1 MALRRFI
8 KLPSHQKYQYKPRY
22 WDPEKE
28 ELDARMEQ
36 IESLKNGGTDGMKA
50 RITSGMKRGY
60 KGDQRYRSRQA
71 SRSNLILL
79 VVVIGLLAASYIFLT
94 VYLPEIMG
102 QIDGTGS

>member
-8 KLPSHQKYQYKPRY
+8 KLPKHQKYQYKPRY

-28 ELDARMEQ
+28 ALDERLGQ
-36 IESLKNGGTDGMKA
+36 IEALKNGGTDGMKA

-71 SRSNLILL
+71 SRSNLVLL

-94 VYLPEIMG
+94 VYLPEIMS